1 MRVVMIHAV
10 AESIPPVRLAF
21 QDEFPEAE
29 VVNLLDEGLL
39 LDFDDEVTPNLRRR
53 MSELICYSQD
63 HNADAVGLACSV
75 YAPVVDSARHLVDVP
90 LVSSYGPVMREA
102 VDAGARVGVIAS
114 NSATMRDAEYYLNLA
129 AREAGKEVTFVPRLA
144 EDLLTVLRV
153 EGQQAFERRLGEEV
167 MALEPEVDV
176 VLLSQFSFAS
186 ALDHLRGVSTTPVLS
201 APHSSARTLKRMLKK

>member
-63 HNADAVGLACSV
+63 HNADARRPGLLRLRAGGGQRPRFGGRTVG
-75 YAPVVDSARHLVDVP
+75 VVLRT
-90 LVSSYGPVMREA
+90 R
-102 VDAGARVGVIAS
+102 DAGG
-114 NSATMRDAEYYLNLA
+114 
-129 AREAGKEVTFVPRLA
+129 G
-144 EDLLTVLRV
+144 
-153 EGQQAFERRLGEEV
+153 GRRHQSRSHRFQLGPPCET
-167 MALEPEVDV
+167 
-176 VLLSQFSFAS
+176 
-186 ALDHLRGVSTTPVLS
+186 RNTT
-201 APHSSARTLKRMLKK
+201 